1 MNVYPRVIPALL
13 LDGPR
18 LVKTRCFQDPVYVGD
33 PINVISIFNDFEVDE
48 IALLD
53 IGRARSRAAL
63 DVRFL
68 ERFASECFVP
78 LSYGGGV
85 GRAEQ
90 ARSIIAAGFEKVI
103 VSTAVVESPDEV
115 VKMVGALGSQA
126 VVAAA
131 DVRSD
136 RTGEYRISTRGGTLD
151 QSLTLTEWAKLSMDL
166 GIGEVLLTSIDAEG
180 GRGGY
185 DTNLIEQM
193 VSLVDVPV
201 VAHGGAGESQDLRTA
216 VAAGASATAAGSL
229 FVLQG
234 GRESVLISYPSRRDI
249 SRTFDGLAQRGHVSA
264 EDRVIGPELR
274 QSTGRAIDEHRTC
287 RRCLI
292 TDDVPNAGLD
302 ETRLCYYCRLHDE
315 MEEAYP
321 TGAEGKRRLTEF
333 AAELREHGRGKA
345 YDCILGVSGGCD
357 SSYLVHLMTELGV
370 RPLAVH
376 FDNTWNSPTATG
388 NIHKVLG
395 ALDVDLETYVV
406 DNREYDDLYRSF
418 MLAGV
423 KDVEAPTDIGF
434 MGVLYRAAEKH
445 GIKHIIEGHSFRTE
459 GVSPLGWLY
468 MDGGYIKSVH
478 ERFGTV
484 PLRTYPNMEFGQFVR
499 WAALSRI
506 QRTRPL
512 YFIDYDKEQTK
523 QFLSERYGW
532 EWYGG
537 HHLENRFTAFYH
549 TYLLPTRFGIDFRQI
564 ELSALVRS
572 GQLQREEAA
581 ERLFSERVPDPEL
594 LALVKKR
601 LGFTDEQFDLV
612 MTQPIHTYREFDTYK
627 QRFERLRPLFWLMYK
642 TGRVPRSFYVKFC
655 R

>member
-1 MNVYPRVIPALL
+1 MTAYPRVIPVLL
-13 LDGPR
+13 LDEGR
-18 LVKTRCFQDPVYVGD
+18 LVKTKQFDDAVYVGD
-33 PINVISIFNDFEVDE
+33 PVNVISIFNDFEVDE

-53 IGRARSRAAL
+53 IRRARDRRPI
-63 DVRFL
+63 DVDFLRRFS
-68 ERFASECFVP
+68 SECFVP
-78 LSYGGGV
+78 LAYGGGV
-85 GRAEQ
+85 RDAEAARA
-90 ARSIIAAGFEKVI
+90 IIAAGFEKII
-103 VSTAVVESPDEV
+103 VNTAIVEQPDEV
-115 VKMVGALGSQA
+115 ALMVKALGSQA
-126 VVAAA
+126 VVGSV
-131 DVRSD
+131 DVARD
-136 RTGEYRISTRGGTLD
+136 HAGEFIVHTRGATVDSTVTLREWTELAK
-151 QSLTLTEWAKLSMDL
+151 SLD
-166 GIGEVLLTSIDAEG
+166 IGEVLVTSIDREG
-180 GRGGY
+180 TRAGY
-185 DTNLIEQM
+185 DLELIRQTAGA
-193 VSLVDVPV
+193 LDIPV
-201 VAHGGAGESQDLRTA
+201 IAHGGAGSYADLTEAVKTNASA
-216 VAAGASATAAGSL
+216 VAAGSA

-234 GRESVLISYPSRRDI
+234 GRESVLVSYPSRADI
-249 SRTFDGLAQRGHVSA
+249 TRIFDGIATPADVTDAQRVQ
-264 EDRVIGPELR
+264 GPTHLPNSGR
-274 QSTGRAIDEHRTC
+274 QLDDATTC
-287 RRCLI
+287 RRCII
-292 TDDVPNAGLD
+292 TLDVPNAAFD
-302 ETRLCYYCRLHDE
+302 ESGVCYYCRLHDE
-315 MEEAYP
+315 MEAAYP
-321 TGAEGKRRLTEF
+321 IGHIGQQRLEEF
-333 AAELREHGRGKA
+333 AQTLREDGKGKP

-357 SSYLVHLMTELGV
+357 SSYLVHLMVKLGV

-376 FDNTWNSPTATG
+376 FDNTWNSPTATS

-395 ALDVDLETYVV
+395 ALGVDLETYVV
-406 DNREYDDLYRSF
+406 DNEEYDDIYRAF

-445 GIKHIIEGHSFRTE
+445 GIQHIVEGHSFRTE

-478 ERFGTV
+478 ERYGTV
-484 PLRTYPNMEFGQFVR
+484 PMRTYPNMEFGQFVR

-523 QFLSERYGW
+523 KFLNATYGW

-572 GQLQREEAA
+572 GQLERDEAA
-581 ERLFSERVPDPEL
+581 DRFFQERVPDPEL

-601 LGFTDEQFDLV
+601 LHFNDADFDRV

-627 QRFERLRPLFWLMYK
+627 KRFERLRPFFWLMYRA
-642 TGRVPRSFYVKFC
+642 GRVPRSFYVKFC